1 MKKKLFL
8 IFGPLVLAAVLL
20 AVVLVTPFN
29 FTKPD
34 SEEIHEAS
42 LSQSNNIFKGTA
54 VKKAAFEQNYVPFMG
69 SSELSRIDAFHPASM
84 ALRYHRDYQPFLLG
98 AAGSQSLTQFWG
110 MQGVNNELKNKK
122 VVFIISPQ
130 WFVKQGINPA
140 AFSMYYSNLE
150 AVTWL
155 RQANNSKMDRYA
167 AQRLLKIQK
176 NHSDSFL
183 KDCIEQIA
191 NGKKLS
197 ATQKT
202 YLDLKYNQL
211 AHEDQFFS
219 TLSLKNRVKK
229 IKKASKKL
237 PAKEDNAELESLAT
251 KLGEKATTNNDFGI
265 SNKFWNRELKDKYK
279 RLKGEQSNFDY
290 VSSPEFGDFQL
301 VLNQFAE
308 NNNDVLFIIPPV
320 NEKWSSYTGL
330 SKSMLRQ
337 FDKKVTYQ
345 LREQG
350 FNNILDLSN
359 DGGKP
364 YFMQD
369 TIHLGWHGWLTVD
382 KSVKPFLDGKD
393 KVNKNNNYK
402 INNYF
407 YSDQWQKAEGQEL
420 NNIIK

>member
-1 MKKKLFL
+1 M
-8 IFGPLVLAAVLL
+8 
-20 AVVLVTPFN
+20 
-29 FTKPD
+29 
-34 SEEIHEAS
+34 
-42 LSQSNNIFKGTA
+42 
-54 VKKAAFEQNYVPFMG
+54 
-69 SSELSRIDAFHPASM
+69 
-84 ALRYHRDYQPFLLG
+84 
-98 AAGSQSLTQFWG
+98 
-110 MQGVNNELKNKK
+110 
-122 VVFIISPQ
+122 
-130 WFVKQGINPA
+130 
-140 AFSMYYSNLE
+140 
-150 AVTWL
+150 
-155 RQANNSKMDRYA
+155 
-167 AQRLLKIQK
+167 
-176 NHSDSFL
+176 
-183 KDCIEQIA
+183 
-191 NGKKLS
+191 
-197 ATQKT
+197 
-202 YLDLKYNQL
+202 
-211 AHEDQFFS
+211 
-219 TLSLKNRVKK
+219 
-229 IKKASKKL
+229 
-237 PAKEDNAELESLAT
+237 
-251 KLGEKATTNNDFGI
+251 
-265 SNKFWNRELKDKYK
+265 
-279 RLKGEQSNFDY
+279 
-290 VSSPEFGDFQL
+290 